1 MVQECHMKKIIFP
14 LLAASLLSPQAFAGN
29 PKDRSYKFC
38 DDITRIDKLLDRSR
52 ESVDRI
58 KREGLNI
65 ERIVVSKDRRQLYLV
80 SGDTLLR
87 TYTVAFGWNYI
98 GHKQFEGDGKT
109 PEGIYT
115 IDYKNAQSQ
124 FTKSLHVDYPN
135 KDDIAY
141 AKSQGRSPGG
151 DIMIH
156 GLPSNPAKFE
166 RISKIHPLDWT
177 LGCVAVTNEEIEEIF
192 ALTKER
198 TLVEICKI
206 SPAK

>member
-1 MVQECHMKKIIFP
+1 MKKLILP
-14 LLAASLLSPQAFAGN
+14 LLAASLLSVQAFAGN

-58 KREGLNI
+58 KREGLNVD
-65 ERIVVSKDRRQLYLV
+65 RIVVSKDRRQLYLV
-80 SGDTLLR
+80 SGETLLR
-87 TYTVAFGWNYI
+87 TYTVAFGWDFI
-98 GHKQFEGDGKT
+98 GHKQFEGDGRT

-141 AKSQGRSPGG
+141 AKSKGRSPGG

-156 GLPSNPAKFE
+156 GLPSNPAKYE

-177 LGCVAVTNEEIEEIF
+177 LGCVAVTNAEIEEIF